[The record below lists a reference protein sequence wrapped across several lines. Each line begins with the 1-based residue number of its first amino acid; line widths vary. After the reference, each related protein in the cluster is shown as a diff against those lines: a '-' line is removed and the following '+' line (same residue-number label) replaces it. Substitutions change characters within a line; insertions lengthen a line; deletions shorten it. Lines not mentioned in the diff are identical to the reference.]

1 MNADLKMSLLRA
13 LIILTCFGMLSS
25 SCGDQRPDI
34 VGCWTH
40 YYEEGQNIYKS
51 CDSQEFGPSR
61 FRQQYDFKSDGSV
74 TYRDLQPADGYLV
87 TEAQWE
93 FMANRSQ
100 IQIRGLLTNDLIVQ
114 FRLSI
119 IDRKTIEL
127 IEIP

>member
-1 MNADLKMSLLRA
+1 MTLLRF
-13 LIILTCFGMLSS
+13 LIITACFGMLTF
-25 SCGDQRPDI
+25 SCGDERPDL

-51 CDSQEFGPSR
+51 CNSQEFGPSR

-74 TYRDLQPADGYLV
+74 TYRDLQPGDGYLLA
-87 TEAQWE
+87 EARWE
-93 FMANRSQ
+93 LMSTRNE
-100 IQIRGLLTNDLIVQ
+100 IQIRDILTNDLIFK
-114 FRLSI
+114 FRFSI